1 MFDHLM
7 PRMISPQMRSAGTAA
22 VAAALLLG
30 AAWAVPVQAQTLVT
44 WDDYTDVGQNAVIEQ
59 LNKNFIAAHP
69 GVTLN
74 RTART
79 FDDLSMTLKL
89 SVSAGNGPEVTK
101 VNQGAADQGTM
112 VKQKL
117 LLPIDAYIKQYGWD
131 KRLSDSVL
139 ARMRWSDSGQF
150 GEGPTYGV
158 SGLGEMV
165 GLYYNQKVLSDAG
178 ISAPPKTFEELVADA
193 DTLKAKGVPAFVLGT
208 AKQHIALH
216 MLTGM
221 EQAHIDA
228 SNRKALDDLI
238 YGRGGTFKTQ
248 ADLDAATLMQ
258 KWAKGGYFNDGFQG
272 VSGDDAVQLFVA
284 GQGAFLLDGTWY
296 FGDMQTNP
304 DIHFMA
310 VPAPAGVSK
319 PLTVG
324 GIDLSWS
331 ITTNAKDKATQ
342 DLAAQYMDY
351 MISPEAANAW
361 AAAGFFPSTT
371 PTDQSAVK
379 SQLLK
384 EGLAM
389 WKVLGDNNALGHYAD
404 WASPTLLK
412 TYDDNMPHLLAGDM
426 TPQAFVDALDAD
438 YQTYMKTGK

>member
-1 MFDHLM
+1 MLYDLVNRRR
-7 PRMISPQMRSAGTAA
+7 PAA
-22 VAAALLLG
+22 ARGLAAAARAALLVTAG
-30 AAWAVPVQAQTLVT
+30 AAQAQTLVT
-44 WDDYTDVGQNAVIEQ
+44 WDDYTDVGQNAVLEQ
-59 LNKNFIAAHP
+59 LNKNFVAAHP

-89 SVSAGNGPEVTK
+89 TVSAGDGPEVTK

-117 LLPIDAYIKQYGWD
+117 LLPIDAYVTQYGWD

-139 ARMRWSDSGQF
+139 ARMRWSDTGQF
-150 GEGPTYGV
+150 GEGANYGV

-178 ISAPPKTFEELVADA
+178 IAAPPKTFEELLADVDA
-193 DTLKAKGVPAFVLGT
+193 LKAKGVPAFAIGT

-216 MLTGM
+216 MMTGI

-228 SNRKALDDLI
+228 SGRKALDDVI

-248 ADLDAATLMQ
+248 AALDAATLMQ
-258 KWAKGGYFNDGFQG
+258 HWAKDGYFIDGF
-272 VSGDDAVQLFVA
+272 SGIAGNDAVQLFVA

-296 FGDMQTNP
+296 LGDMQENP

-331 ITTNAKDKATQ
+331 ITSNAKDKATQ

-371 PTDQSAVK
+371 PTDETAIK
-379 SQLLK
+379 SSLLK

-438 YQTYMKTGK
+438 YQAYMKSIGK

>member
-1 MFDHLM
+1 MLDLLIH
-7 PRMISPQMRSAGTAA
+7 RMRPGTAGFA
-22 VAAALLLG
+22 AAALALGLAG
-30 AAWAVPVQAQTLVT
+30 AAQAQTLVT

-59 LNKNFIAAHP
+59 LNKNFTAAHP

-89 SVSAGNGPEVTK
+89 TVAAGNGPEVTK

-117 LLPIDAYIKQYGWD
+117 LMPIDGYVKQYGWD

-139 ARMRWSDSGQF
+139 ARMRWSASGQF
-150 GEGPTYGV
+150 GEGDAYGV

-165 GLYYNQKVLSDAG
+165 GLYYNQKVLSGAG
-178 ISAPPKTFEELVADA
+178 IAAPPKTFEEFIADLDA
-193 DTLKAKGVPAFVLGT
+193 LKAKGVPAFAVGT

-216 MLTGM
+216 MLTGV

-238 YGRGGTFKTQ
+238 YGRGGTFKTP
-248 ADLDAATLMQ
+248 AALEAATLMQ
-258 KWAKGGYFNDGFQG
+258 KWAKGGYFIDGF
-272 VSGDDAVQLFVA
+272 SGINGNDAVQLFVS
-284 GQGAFLLDGTWY
+284 GQGAFLIDGTWY
-296 FGDMQTNP
+296 FGQMQTNP

-351 MISPEAANAW
+351 MVSPEAANAW
-361 AAAGFFPSTT
+361 AAAGFFPSMT
-371 PTDQSAVK
+371 PTDDSAVK
-379 SQLLK
+379 SSLLK

-389 WKVLGDNNALGHYAD
+389 WKTLTANNALGHYAD
-404 WASPTLLK
+404 WASPTMLK
-412 TYDDNMPHLLAGDM
+412 KYDDNMPHLLAGDM

-438 YQTYMKTGK
+438 YQAYMKSIGK

>member
-1 MFDHLM
+1 MHAEFLK
-7 PRMISPQMRSAGTAA
+7 RMTPLRY
-22 VAAALLLG
+22 AAATAVLAVGAGFATVAG
-30 AAWAVPVQAQTLVT
+30 AASLVV
-44 WDDYTDVGQNAVIEQ
+44 WDDYTNDGQPQVMQQ
-59 LNKNFIAAHP
+59 LNKNFEAAHP
-69 GVTLN
+69 GVTIN
-74 RTART
+74 ETART

-89 SVSAGNGPEVTK
+89 TVSAGNGPVVTK

-112 VKQKL
+112 VKQHL
-117 LLPIDAYIKQYGWD
+117 LLPIDDYIKQYGWD

-150 GEGPTYGV
+150 GEGKTYGV

-165 GLYYNQKVLSDAG
+165 GLFYNQKVLSDAG
-178 ISAPPKTFEELVADA
+178 IAAPPKSFEELVQDA
-193 DTLKAKGVPAFVLGT
+193 DTLKAKGVTPFVIGT
-208 AKQHIALH
+208 AKGHLALH
-216 MLTGM
+216 MLTGI

-238 YGRGGTFKTQ
+238 YGRGGTFKTK
-248 ADLDAATLMQ
+248 ADLDATTLVA
-258 KWAKGGYFNDGFQG
+258 KWATGGYFNDGFSG
-272 VSGDDAVQLFVA
+272 ISGDDSVQLFVA
-284 GQGAFLLDGTWY
+284 GQGAFLIDGTWY

-310 VPAPAGVSK
+310 IPAPAGVSK

-324 GIDLSWS
+324 GVDLSWS

-371 PTDQSAVK
+371 PTDQSAIK
-379 SQLLK
+379 SPLLK

-404 WASPTLLK
+404 WSSPTMLK
-412 TYDDNMPHLLAGDM
+412 TYDDNMPHLLNGDM
-426 TPQAFVDALDAD
+426 TPQAFDDALDAD
-438 YQTYMKTGK
+438 YQAYLKTGK

>member
-1 MFDHLM
+1 MMKHLLT
-7 PRMISPQMRSAGTAA
+7 PSVLKSRGVLAATATIAFGLTAA
-22 VAAALLLG
+22 TTAA
-30 AAWAVPVQAQTLVT
+30 QAQTLVT
-44 WDDYTDVGQNAVIEQ
+44 WDDYTNEGQPAVMQQ
-59 LNKNFIAAHP
+59 LNKNFEAAHP
-69 GVTLN
+69 GVTIN
-74 RTART
+74 ETARS

-89 SVSAGNGPEVTK
+89 AVAAGNGPEVTK

-112 VKQKL
+112 VKQHL
-117 LLPIDAYIKQYGWD
+117 LIPIDDYVKQYGWD

-150 GEGPTYGV
+150 GEGHDYGI

-165 GLYYNQKVLSDAG
+165 GLFYNQKVLSDAG
-178 ISAPPKTFEELVADA
+178 IAAPPKTYEELLKDA
-193 DTLKAKGVPAFVLGT
+193 DTLKAKGVTPFVIGT
-208 AKQHIALH
+208 AKGHLALH
-216 MLTGM
+216 MLTGI

-238 YGRGGTFKTQ
+238 YGRGGTFKTPQ
-248 ADLDAATLMQ
+248 DLEATTQIQ
-258 KWAKGGYFNDGFQG
+258 KWATGGYFNDGFSG
-272 VSGDDAVQLFVA
+272 ISGDDSVQLFVA
-284 GQGAFLLDGTWY
+284 GQGAFLIDGTWY

-310 VPAPAGVSK
+310 IPAPADISK

-324 GIDLSWS
+324 GVDLSWS
-331 ITTNAKDKATQ
+331 ITTNAKDKASQ

-371 PTDQSAVK
+371 PTDQSVVK

-389 WKVLGDNNALGHYAD
+389 WKVLSDNNALGHYAD
-404 WASPTLLK
+404 WSSPTMLK
-412 TYDDNMPHLLAGDM
+412 TYDDNMAHLLAGDM
-426 TPQAFVDALDAD
+426 TPQAFDDALDAD
-438 YQTYMKTGK
+438 YQAYLKSGK

>member
-1 MFDHLM
+1 MTPL
-7 PRMISPQMRSAGTAA
+7 RY
-22 VAAALLLG
+22 AAAATVLVLG
-30 AAWAVPVQAQTLVT
+30 AGFATVASAATLVV
-44 WDDYTDVGQNAVIEQ
+44 WDDYTNDGQPQVMQQ
-59 LNKNFIAAHP
+59 LNKNFQAAHP
-69 GVTLN
+69 GVTIN
-74 RTART
+74 ETART

-89 SVSAGNGPEVTK
+89 AVSAGNGPEVTK

-112 VKQKL
+112 VKQHL
-117 LLPIDAYIKQYGWD
+117 LLPIDDYIKQYGWD

-150 GEGPTYGV
+150 GEGKTYGV

-178 ISAPPKTFEELVADA
+178 ISAPPKTYEELVQDA
-193 DTLKAKGVPAFVLGT
+193 DTLKAKGVPAFVIGT
-208 AKQHIALH
+208 AKGHLALH
-216 MLTGM
+216 MLTGI

-238 YGRGGTFKTQ
+238 YGRGGTFKTK
-248 ADLDAATLMQ
+248 ADLDATTQIQ
-258 KWAKGGYFNDGFQG
+258 KWATGGYFNDGFSG
-272 VSGDDAVQLFVA
+272 ISGDDSVQLFVA
-284 GQGAFLLDGTWY
+284 GQGAFLIDGTWY

-310 VPAPAGVSK
+310 IPAPAGISK

-324 GIDLSWS
+324 GVDLSWS
-331 ITTNAKDKATQ
+331 ITTNAKDKAAQ

-379 SQLLK
+379 SPLLK

-404 WASPTLLK
+404 WSSPTMLK

-426 TPQAFVDALDAD
+426 TPEAFDDALDAD
-438 YQTYMKTGK
+438 YQAYLKTGK

>member
-1 MFDHLM
+1 MLDVLIHRL
-7 PRMISPQMRSAGTAA
+7 RLGAAGMA
-22 VAAALLLG
+22 AAALAVGLSG
-30 AAWAVPVQAQTLVT
+30 AAQAQTLVT

-59 LNKNFIAAHP
+59 LNKAFVAAHP
-69 GVTLN
+69 GVTIN

-89 SVSAGNGPEVTK
+89 TVAAGNGPQVTK

-117 LLPIDAYIKQYGWD
+117 LLPIDDYVKQYGWD
-131 KRLSDSVL
+131 KRFGEGVL
-139 ARMRWSDSGQF
+139 ARMQWSDSGQF
-150 GEGPTYGV
+150 GEGKYYGV

-178 ISAPPKTFEELVADA
+178 IAAPPKTFEELLADA
-193 DTLKAKGVPAFVLGT
+193 DALKAKGVPAFAIGT

-228 SNRKALDDLI
+228 SSRKALDDVI

-248 ADLDAATLMQ
+248 AALDAATLMQ
-258 KWAKGGYFNDGFQG
+258 KWAKEGYFIDGY
-272 VSGDDAVQLFVA
+272 SGIAGNDAVQLFVS

-304 DIHFMA
+304 DIHFMPI
-310 VPAPAGVSK
+310 PAPASVSK

-331 ITTNAKDKATQ
+331 ITSNAKDKATQ

-351 MISPEAANAW
+351 MVSPEAANLW
-361 AAAGFFPSTT
+361 AAAGFFPSST
-371 PTDQSAVK
+371 PTDESVVK
-379 SQLLK
+379 SGLLK

-389 WKVLGDNNALGHYAD
+389 WKTITENNALGHYAD
-404 WASPTLLK
+404 WASPTMLK

-426 TPQAFVDALDAD
+426 TPQAFDDALDAD
-438 YQTYMKTGK
+438 YQAYMKSTGK

>member
-1 MFDHLM
+1 MHAEFLT
-7 PRMISPQMRSAGTAA
+7 RMTPLRY
-22 VAAALLLG
+22 AAAATVLVLG
-30 AAWAVPVQAQTLVT
+30 AGFATVASAATLVV
-44 WDDYTDVGQNAVIEQ
+44 WDDYTNDGQPQVMQQ
-59 LNKNFIAAHP
+59 LNKNFQAAHP
-69 GVTLN
+69 GVTIN
-74 RTART
+74 ETART

-89 SVSAGNGPEVTK
+89 AVSAGNGPEVTK

-112 VKQKL
+112 VKQHL
-117 LLPIDAYIKQYGWD
+117 LLPIDDYIKQYGWD

-150 GEGPTYGV
+150 GEGKTYGV

-178 ISAPPKTFEELVADA
+178 ISAPPKTYEELVQDA
-193 DTLKAKGVPAFVLGT
+193 DTLKAKGVPAFVIGT
-208 AKQHIALH
+208 AKGHLALH
-216 MLTGM
+216 MLTGI

-238 YGRGGTFKTQ
+238 YGRGGTFKTK
-248 ADLDAATLMQ
+248 ADLDATTQIQ
-258 KWAKGGYFNDGFQG
+258 KWATGGYFNDGFSG
-272 VSGDDAVQLFVA
+272 ISGDDSVQLFVA
-284 GQGAFLLDGTWY
+284 GQGAFLIDGTWY

-310 VPAPAGVSK
+310 IPAPAGVSK

-324 GIDLSWS
+324 GVDLSWS
-331 ITTNAKDKATQ
+331 ITTNAKDKAAQ

-379 SQLLK
+379 SPLLK

-404 WASPTLLK
+404 WSSPTMLK

-426 TPQAFVDALDAD
+426 TPEAFDDALDAD
-438 YQTYMKTGK
+438 YQAYLKTGK

>member
-1 MFDHLM
+1 MKHLHKPSM
-7 PRMISPQMRSAGTAA
+7 LRA
-22 VAAALLLG
+22 AAALAATATLALG
-30 AAWAVPVQAQTLVT
+30 LAATGARAQTLVT

-59 LNKNFIAAHP
+59 LNKNFMAAHQ
-69 GVTLN
+69 GVTIN

-79 FDDLSMTLKL
+79 FDDLSLTLKL
-89 SVSAGNGPEVTK
+89 AVSSGSGPEVTK

-112 VKQKL
+112 VKQHL
-117 LLPIDAYIKQYGWD
+117 LLPIDDYIKQYGWD
-131 KRLSDSVL
+131 KRLADSVL
-139 ARMRWSDSGQF
+139 ARMRWSDDGKF
-150 GEGPTYGV
+150 GEGKNYGV

-165 GLYYNQKVLSDAG
+165 GLYYNSKVLSDAG
-178 ISAPPKTFEELVADA
+178 IAAPPKSYEELLKDA
-193 DTLKAKGVPAFVLGT
+193 DELKAKGVTPFVIGT
-208 AKQHIALH
+208 AKGHLALH
-216 MLTGM
+216 MLTGI

-238 YGRGGTFKTQ
+238 YGRGGTFKTPQ
-248 ADLDAATLMQ
+248 NLEATTQIQ
-258 KWAKGGYFNDGFQG
+258 KWATGGYFNDGFSG
-272 VSGDDAVQLFVA
+272 VSGDDSVQLFVA
-284 GQGAFLLDGTWY
+284 GQGAFLIDGTWY

-310 VPAPAGVSK
+310 IPAPAGISK

-324 GIDLSWS
+324 GVDLSWS
-331 ITTNAKDKATQ
+331 ITSNAKDKATQ

-371 PTDQSAVK
+371 PTDETAVK
-379 SQLLK
+379 SSLLK

-404 WASPTLLK
+404 WSSPTMLK
-412 TYDDNMPHLLAGDM
+412 TYDDNMAHLLAGDM
-426 TPQAFVDALDAD
+426 TPQAFDDALDAD
-438 YQTYMKTGK
+438 YQAYLKTGK

>member
-1 MFDHLM
+1 MHDTLSN
-7 PRMISPQMRSAGTAA
+7 RLRLGAAGIA
-22 VAAALLLG
+22 VAALAAGLGG
-30 AAWAVPVQAQTLVT
+30 AAQAQTLVT

-59 LNKNFIAAHP
+59 LNKNFEAAHP
-69 GVTLN
+69 GVTIN

-89 SVSAGNGPEVTK
+89 TVAAGNGPQVTK

-117 LLPIDAYIKQYGWD
+117 LLPIDDYVKQYGWD
-131 KRLSDSVL
+131 KRFGEGVL
-139 ARMRWSDSGQF
+139 ARMQWSDSGQF
-150 GEGPTYGV
+150 GEGHYYGV

-165 GLYYNQKVLSDAG
+165 GLFYNQKVLSDAG
-178 ISAPPKTFEELVADA
+178 ISTPPKTFEELLADA
-193 DTLKAKGVPAFVLGT
+193 DALHAKGVPAFAIGT

-228 SNRKALDDLI
+228 SNRKALDDVI

-248 ADLDAATLMQ
+248 AALDAATTMQ
-258 KWAKGGYFNDGFQG
+258 KWAKEGYFIDGY
-272 VSGDDAVQLFVA
+272 SGIAGNDAVQLFVA

-296 FGDMQTNP
+296 FGDMQANP
-304 DIHFMA
+304 DIHFMP

-324 GIDLSWS
+324 GVDLSWS
-331 ITTNAKDKATQ
+331 ITSNAKDKATQ

-351 MISPEAANAW
+351 MVSPEAANVW
-361 AAAGFFPSTT
+361 AAAGFFPSST
-371 PTDQSAVK
+371 PTDDSAVK
-379 SQLLK
+379 SPLLK

-389 WKVLGDNNALGHYAD
+389 WKTITENNALGHYAD
-404 WASPTLLK
+404 WASPTMLK

-438 YQTYMKTGK
+438 YQAYMKSVGK